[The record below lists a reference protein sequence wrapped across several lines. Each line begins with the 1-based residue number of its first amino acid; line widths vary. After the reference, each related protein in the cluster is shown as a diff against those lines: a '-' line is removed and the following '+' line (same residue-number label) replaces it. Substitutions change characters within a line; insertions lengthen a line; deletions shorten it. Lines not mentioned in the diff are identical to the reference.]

1 MYKIYIILRKQLGE
15 LSVDIKKKLIA
26 EESKILDDKINLM
39 KNELYKNDNIIKSY
53 PLQDINTYKKI
64 NKSEYFK
71 AINQQ
76 KNLESA
82 IENPYFGRLDIEYR

>member
-1 MYKIYIILRKQLGE
+1 MYNTCIILRKWLGE
-15 LSVDIKKKLIA
+15 LRMGIKKKLIA

-53 PLQDINTYKKI
+53 PLQDIN
-64 NKSEYFK
+64 KSEYFK